1 MQFKRGPSSS
11 EMMRIVLSV
20 TTAVYVTIPVYLAAV
35 LLYRRG
41 VKVGDD
47 IAVAFVLAGLL
58 VCLTAYDYR
67 RTHRRR
73 AAMTVSFTLLQL
85 LIGIATVTFVN
96 LGAGGAP
103 GTYRILY
110 LLPLVVVAVMGDLAM
125 IATVW
130 AVSLACLDYVVFRQ
144 TGHQVDTTLWTM
156 VIDGSAWGAA
166 AVAIHLATQRFLAG
180 TATADAVAELA
191 GVADQVEQWPEGLA
205 PCLPLVAR
213 ALDADRVF
221 LFAGPPGAALQAVAV
236 HPQGAG
242 VHPALSTGAARA
254 LDGDRIV
261 DTGELVFIPRRTAS
275 GLDVVIVTRTATS
288 HHVRPEIAVT
298 VSRLIVGIVD
308 RASLIGSLRELAMTD
323 PLTGLPNRRSMFESL
338 DRLVAIA
345 ARSAEPFSVAMI
357 DLDHFKDYND
367 QFGHQAGDQI
377 LRDLGTAFR
386 SGIRHQDLVARY
398 GGEEFC
404 VLMPGTTAGGA
415 ATLLDHLRRQRLDG
429 NAAAVSFSA
438 GIAQWDGHETP
449 DELLSRADTALY
461 RAKEHGRDRVETAA

>member
-1 MQFKRGPSSS
+1 
-11 EMMRIVLSV
+11 MMRVVMSV
-20 TTAVYVTIPVYLAAV
+20 TTAVYVTIPVYAAAV

-41 VKVGDD
+41 VKVGAD
-47 IAVAFVLAGLL
+47 IATAYALAGVLL
-58 VCLTAYDYR
+58 CLTVYDYR
-67 RTHRRR
+67 RTRRRR
-73 AAMTVSFTLLQL
+73 AEMNVPFALAQL
-85 LIGIATVTFVN
+85 LVGVAVVTFVN

-110 LLPLVVVAVMGDLAM
+110 LLPLVVVAVMGDLAL

-130 AVSLACLDYVVFRQ
+130 TVSLACLGYVVFRQ
-144 TGHQVDTTLWTM
+144 TGHQVDTTVWTM
-156 VIDGSAWGAA
+156 VIDGSAWGAVVV
-166 AVAIHLATQRFLAG
+166 AVHLAAQRFLAG
-180 TATADAVAELA
+180 TATAEAVAELA
-191 GVADQVEQWPEGLA
+191 GVADRVERWPEGLA
-205 PCLPLVAR
+205 PCMPLIAR

-221 LFAGPPGAALQAVAV
+221 MFAGSPGATLGAIAT

-242 VHPALSTGAARA
+242 VHPALATGAARA

-261 DTGELVFIPRRTAS
+261 YAGELVFIPGRTAS
-275 GLDVVIVTRTATS
+275 GLDVVIVIRQAAR
-288 HHVRPEIAVT
+288 HHVRSEIAVT

-345 ARSAEPFSVAMI
+345 ARNAEPFSVAMI

-367 QFGHQAGDQI
+367 RCGHQAGDQI
-377 LRDLGTAFR
+377 LRDLGAAFTA
-386 SGIRHQDLVARY
+386 GIRHQDLVARY

-404 VLMPGTTAGGA
+404 VLMPGTTVRGA
-415 ATLLDHLRRQRLDG
+415 ATLLDHLRRQQSEG
-429 NAAAVSFSA
+429 SVAVVSFSA

-449 DELLSRADTALY
+449 DELLARADAALY